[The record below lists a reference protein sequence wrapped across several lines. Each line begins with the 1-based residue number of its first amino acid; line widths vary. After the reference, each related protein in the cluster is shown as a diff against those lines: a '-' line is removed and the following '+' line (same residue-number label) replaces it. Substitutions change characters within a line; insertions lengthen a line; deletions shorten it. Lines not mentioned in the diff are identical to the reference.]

1 MRAFERTVMSRL
13 VIVSFVLGTTL
24 AGCIPQAHIAPN
36 GVKTSIEKTTVTVK
50 DPQGNVLRVEEKE
63 MVLQE
68 YTAREP
74 VALTTTKPP
83 AVQKLKYEKGKLVEV
98 EP

>member
-1 MRAFERTVMSRL
+1 MSRIL
-13 VIVSFVLGTTL
+13 GVLASAVVL
-24 AGCIPQAHIAPN
+24 AFASGCLPQPTVVPVGA
-36 GVKTSIEKTTVTVK
+36 KTSIEKTTVTVK
-50 DPQGNVLRVEEKE
+50 DPSGAVLRVEEKE

-83 AVQKLKYEKGKLVEV
+83 TIQKLKYESGKLVEV
-98 EP
+98 TE

>member
-1 MRAFERTVMSRL
+1 MRLRL
-13 VIVSFVLGTTL
+13 FGIVTCLALSPLVACLPTTT
-24 AGCIPQAHIAPN
+24 AVVNA

-68 YTAREP
+68 YTAKDP
-74 VALTTTKPP
+74 VGLTTVAPP
-83 AVQKLKYEKGKLVEV
+83 KVQKLKYENGKLVEADD
-98 EP
+98 

>member
-1 MRAFERTVMSRL
+1 MSRL
-13 VIVSFVLGTTL
+13 FGIILFAAFI
-24 AGCIPQAHIAPN
+24 AGCIPQAQLTPV

-74 VALTTTKPP
+74 VGLTTTKPP
-83 AVQKLKYEKGKLVEV
+83 AVQKLKVEKGKLVEV
-98 EP
+98 TE

>member
-1 MRAFERTVMSRL
+1 MSRFVGL
-13 VIVSFVLGTTL
+13 VVAVTL
-24 AGCIPQAHIAPN
+24 ALVATGCIPQASLIPA

-74 VALTTTKPP
+74 VGLTTTKPP
-83 AVQKLKYEKGKLVEV
+83 AIQKFKKVDGKIVEV
-98 EP
+98 TE